1 MSQISMSQTNQPTI
15 ALRAIDASFREIKAR
30 YDERHPGQDLLCKQG
45 FYKNCSVLKLQKP
58 SWTND
63 PMGQVRNRSGIF
75 FSIWINGESAKESR
89 ANYNIHA
96 LKLRE
101 LKSYRIASKDFAEE
115 FRKNFVKKSWPNV
128 SVDYDPLTLMEG
140 WEEVALNK
148 LEEDIPPMLERFRQ
162 VSPLLDHLLDKR
174 SR

>member
-1 MSQISMSQTNQPTI
+1 MSKISMSQTNRPTI
-15 ALRAIDASFREIKAR
+15 ALRAIDASFRGIKRR
-30 YDERHPGQDLLCKQG
+30 YDERHPDQELICKQG
-45 FYKNCSVLKLQKP
+45 FYTNCSVLKLQKP

-63 PMGQVRNRSGIF
+63 PMDQVRNSSGIF
-75 FSIWINGESAKESR
+75 FSIWISEESAKKSR

-96 LKLRE
+96 LKMRK
-101 LKSYRIASKDFAEE
+101 LKGYSITSKDFAQE

-128 SVDYDPLTLMEG
+128 SVDYGPLTLMEG

-148 LEEDIPPMLERFRQ
+148 LGDGILPMLERFHQ
-162 VSPLLDHLLDKR
+162 VSPVLDRLLAKR